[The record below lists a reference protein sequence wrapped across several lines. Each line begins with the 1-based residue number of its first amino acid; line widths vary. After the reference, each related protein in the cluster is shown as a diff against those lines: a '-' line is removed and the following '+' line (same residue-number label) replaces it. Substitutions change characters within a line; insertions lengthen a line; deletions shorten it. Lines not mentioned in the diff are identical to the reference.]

1 MKRSALRVGESFQ
14 SGVGPA
20 KSVKSINLPL
30 CLSCTLLRPQT
41 SPNLWGWDEL
51 AEISSLENGADEKK
65 VLKSVVWSGKPSIG
79 SQVFFLLDEFDL
91 MRLVSGVFQLKVWLI
106 FTLVPDWFMSIKYHF
121 ISWNW
126 NINLKKSSK
135 SLHKTSSVTGHPCCK
150 GSIGSQPWGHFLL
163 PSDRLVTVCPFPKDC
178 VILGGWVL
186 EQIGTVLIWVQI
198 WVEYFFKFPEF

>member
-1 MKRSALRVGESFQ
+1 MGSAPPNQWNQLICHCVWVVLYCGL
-14 SGVGPA
+14 
-20 KSVKSINLPL
+20 KLP
-30 CLSCTLLRPQT
+30 PT
-41 SPNLWGWDEL
+41 SEVEMSW
-51 AEISSLENGADEKK
+51 
-65 VLKSVVWSGKPSIG
+65 LKSLPWKMVLTKKKSAEKCCLIG
-79 SQVFFLLDEFDL
+79 ETLHWIECYFLLNEFDL

-198 WVEYFFKFPEF
+198 WVEYFLKFPEF